1 LDEMLDKI
9 LDGDNPATV
18 ECEEKVKEL
27 PSQFTGWMQD
37 NEQRIKDALQLA
49 DLTEES
55 YSKYVAGRRYGLLPV
70 IGRM

>member
-1 LDEMLDKI
+1 MLDKI

-37 NEQRIKDALQLA
+37 NEQRIKDATEKGTLPTSYGTMKRLSIHRLQ
-49 DLTEES
+49 
-55 YSKYVAGRRYGLLPV
+55 KR
-70 IGRM
+70 